1 MELNEKKLTK
11 RFVWIVSAV
20 IFVVAA
26 LFLTVLSLILNNE
39 PTDEEFSDTTS
50 LNEVSTKDVFAEK
63 EENSFDSN
71 SFDSSIEDV
80 SDDNSINDEELITH
94 GWVINE
100 YGYTY
105 LYDAA
110 GYEQFTYSNFT
121 LNRFIDSINTCSD
134 IFSEGTNIYNMVVPV
149 SGTFVSIPREVYTE
163 DEFYNKSQTTF
174 VSTISSKLDSKIK
187 NIPIVSLLEE
197 KYDNGEYVYF
207 RTDRN
212 WTPLGAYYAYT
223 QFCRELDIVPLEL
236 DEFEQQSISDFLG
249 SYYNATGS
257 DILYDNPD
265 EMVFY
270 SLPDSIETEL
280 TVYDS
285 DVMYFD
291 YTLCDNYVYSN
302 TAYNVF
308 LGREAERYEITTNSE
323 GGRLLIVGDSSVFPI
338 IPFLS
343 CHYSKI
349 DFIYPEKFNGDFKE
363 FAIEKE
369 YNDVLLMCYSTNAV
383 NGNYIPSLNNISGV
397 QTNG

>member
-1 MELNEKKLTK
+1 MELKEIKLTK
-11 RFVWIVSAV
+11 RFVLVFSVVLFIVS
-20 IFVVAA
+20 A

-39 PTDEEFSDTTS
+39 PLGEESSDATS
-50 LNEVSTKDVFAEK
+50 LNEVSIEDAFAEK
-63 EENSFDSN
+63 NESSFDSN
-71 SFDSSIEDV
+71 SLDSSLEDM
-80 SDDNSINDEELITH
+80 SDENSLVEDEPISH

-105 LYDAA
+105 LYDNA

-121 LNRFIDSINTCSD
+121 LNRFIHSINSCSD
-134 IFSEGTNIYNMVVPV
+134 IFSEGTNVYNMIVPV
-149 SGTFVSIPREVYTE
+149 SSTFVSIPREVYTE

-174 VSTISSKLDSKIK
+174 VSTISSKLNSKIK

-197 KYDNGEYVYF
+197 KYDDGEYVYF

-223 QFCRELDIVPLEL
+223 QFCQELDIVPLEL
-236 DEFEQQSISDFLG
+236 DEFEQETISDYLG

-265 EMVFY
+265 EMNY
-270 SLPDSIETEL
+270 YILPDSIETEL

-285 DVMYFD
+285 DVIFFD
-291 YTLCDNYVYSN
+291 YALCDNYVYSN

-308 LGREAERYEITTNSE
+308 LGREAERYEITSNAE
-323 GGRLLIVGDSSVFPI
+323 GDSLLIVGDSSVFPI

-349 DFIYPEKFNGDFKE
+349 DFVYPEKFMGDINEFIADKE
-363 FAIEKE
+363 F
-369 YNDVLLMCYSTNAV
+369 NDILLMCYSTNAV
-383 NGNYIPSLNNISGV
+383 NGNYVPSLNNISGV

>member
-1 MELNEKKLTK
+1 MELKEIKLTK
-11 RFVWIVSAV
+11 RFVLVFSAVLFIVS
-20 IFVVAA
+20 A

-39 PTDEEFSDTTS
+39 PLGEESSDATS
-50 LNEVSTKDVFAEK
+50 LNESSIEDAFAEK
-63 EENSFDSN
+63 NESSFDSN
-71 SFDSSIEDV
+71 SLDSSLEDI
-80 SDDNSINDEELITH
+80 SDENSLVEDEPISH

-105 LYDAA
+105 LYDNA

-121 LNRFIDSINTCSD
+121 LNRFIDSINSCSD
-134 IFSEGTNIYNMVVPV
+134 IFSEGTNVYNMIVPV
-149 SGTFVSIPREVYTE
+149 SSTFVSIPREVYTE

-174 VSTISSKLDSKIK
+174 VSTISSKLNSKIK

-197 KYDNGEYVYF
+197 KYDDGEYVYF

-223 QFCRELDIVPLEL
+223 QFCRELDIAPLEL
-236 DEFEQQSISDFLG
+236 DEFEQETISDYLG

-265 EMVFY
+265 EMNY
-270 SLPDSIETEL
+270 YILPDSIETEL

-285 DVMYFD
+285 DVIFFD
-291 YTLCDNYVYSN
+291 YALCDNYVYSN

-308 LGREAERYEITTNSE
+308 LGREAERYEIISNSE
-323 GGRLLIVGDSSVFPI
+323 GGSLLIVGDSSVFPI
-338 IPFLS
+338 IPLLS

-349 DFIYPEKFNGDFKE
+349 DFVYPEKFMGDINEFIADKE
-363 FAIEKE
+363 F
-369 YNDVLLMCYSTNAV
+369 NDILLMCYSTNAV
-383 NGNYIPSLNNISGV
+383 NGNYVPSLNNISGV